1 MFSILHLYVMLFICC
16 VSLKIHFILKCC
28 CLMKMQKC
36 PKYFCEPM
44 VCNKWTGV
52 VFKVNILSSK
62 YGELSQKRRRMYFSF
77 KCDWGESKKTPCD
90 LWNRLLDQVT
100 SHVQLYF
107 VCFIF
112 LFDIACSFSCVQWRA
127 CLQSAVCLVKPYLSK
142 ISPLSRSRTCLACPL
157 LFCTLY
163 AFHVQ
168 CFKLCWF
175 YTGHAF
181 SVYTWCCIRFPVH
194 IV

>member
-1 MFSILHLYVMLFICC
+1 MSCFSSVVSVLKYILYWNAAVWWKCKSAQNIFVNQWCAINGQVLFSKSIFCLQSMVNC
-16 VSLKIHFILKCC
+16 LK
-28 CLMKMQKC
+28 
-36 PKYFCEPM
+36 
-44 VCNKWTGV
+44 
-52 VFKVNILSSK
+52 
-62 YGELSQKRRRMYFSF
+62 KRRRMYFSF

-175 YTGHAF
+175 YPGHAF